1 MYSNEVYKMR
11 RIVNNNM
18 RKQYQR
24 KFTKLLRKT
33 NKVIRED
40 ELWLGRV
47 EVRQISARWEEFDDG
62 SGGVL
67 HTILRCI
74 DKKTRQYKDYCFE
87 YAPWRVNLYWHI
99 SMDIL
104 NKFFVED
111 LDVWRT
117 GDPRNEI
124 QDWTKVPIDP
134 KALEKTKWQDLSISL
149 YQLCKY

>member
-1 MYSNEVYKMR
+1 MAQNKMR
-11 RIVNNNM
+11 
-18 RKQYQR
+18 KEYQR
-24 KFTKLLRKT
+24 QFTQKLREA

-40 ELWLGRV
+40 DLWLGRV
-47 EVRQISARWEEFDDG
+47 EVRQISARWEEFEDG
-62 SGGVL
+62 SGGIL

-74 DKKTRQYKDYCFE
+74 DKKTRQYKDYCLE
-87 YAPWRVNLYWHI
+87 YAPWMKTINWKM

-117 GDPRNEI
+117 GNPRDEI
-124 QDWTKVPIDP
+124 FNWTKVPVDP
-134 KALEKTKWQDLSISL
+134 KALERTKWRDLSISL